1 MAAGPPA
8 QFVSGYR
15 YAVSQQAVC
24 AGLPGAFLQS
34 RPQAEWGRGVQA
46 ADVVTVAV
54 ASNFKSTATDLAN
67 RFLEET
73 GNPIRLSSGSTGKL
87 YTQIANGAPFDVFL
101 AADAERPALLEDGG
115 FAVRGSRFT
124 YATGSLVLFSTRVTD
139 CAAALHDENAGF
151 VAIANPVTS
160 PYGKAARQYLDG
172 EGLWASVSTRAVY
185 GENVTQAWQFAFTG
199 NAVVGFAARAQMHL
213 VARKPTCSYDV
224 PTTSHEPL
232 EHRYSV
238 RVRVRSGAI
247 WSHSSV

>member
-1 MAAGPPA
+1 
-8 QFVSGYR
+8 VR
-15 YAVSQQAVC
+15 
-24 AGLPGAFLQS
+24 LRLLIFLLFFC
-34 RPQAEWGRGVQA
+34 GGVQA

-232 EHRYSV
+232 EQQAVLINADNDAARAFLDFL
-238 RVRVRSGAI
+238 RSDIAGEI
-247 WSHSSV
+247 IRQDGYEVSK